1 MCSRVCQ
8 VRKKILDQR
17 LILFKRET
25 IFILRNFR
33 NEIVMVFWIL
43 ILNMVHGQDQNVYTP
58 ISAAFLGQYNSETT
72 FLELTQ
78 KGFQRY

>member
-1 MCSRVCQ
+1 
-8 VRKKILDQR
+8 
-17 LILFKRET
+17 
-25 IFILRNFR
+25 
-33 NEIVMVFWIL
+33 MVFWIL

-78 KGFQRY
+78 KGFQWDIEG